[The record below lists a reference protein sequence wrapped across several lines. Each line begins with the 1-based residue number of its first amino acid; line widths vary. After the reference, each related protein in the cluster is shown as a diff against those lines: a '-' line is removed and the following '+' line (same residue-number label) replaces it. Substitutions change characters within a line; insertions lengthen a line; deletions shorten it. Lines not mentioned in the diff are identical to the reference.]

1 MAIVNINVSVTNP
14 PKPSQLLKSGVLVS
28 VGGTTLAAGSTQLL
42 TSKTDMTSIVRD
54 AFTIQTIAWA
64 SNTVTVK
71 LTEDHGLDSGDQ
83 LQVVIAGNTP
93 AGYNGTFTGTVAGV
107 DTITYPLSTDPG
119 LSTVV
124 GTLQL
129 YAASEIVQMNTSFW
143 AQGTARA
150 VYVLELGPVTNAEA
164 VSNLGDFITEDTA
177 LGNTNQQYFSYLVPR
192 AFAPLASFKTLT
204 GLYTAPNSLV
214 YFFITTTLADYQAW
228 KALGYKSV
236 FALVESPDKP
246 DSEFSCAAPFQ
257 SALAND
263 PGSANQVPPMAFRF
277 MFGTTV
283 YPITGN
289 STVLK
294 QLEDANINYIGS
306 AAEGGL
312 SNMMLMKGHM
322 LDGNPFNYWYSVAW
336 ASINLEIDLANE
348 IINGS
353 NTNVNPL
360 YYDQQGIDRLQKRA
374 LKTFRTGISYG
385 LIIGTGIGT
394 RLTATKFVENFNNGD
409 YAGEAVINAIP
420 FNTYVADNESAY
432 QQGDYGGF
440 TGVMTPRRGFESI
453 TFNLNVTNFVG

>member
-14 PKPSQLLKSGVLVS
+14 PKPSQLLKSGALVS
-28 VGGTTLAAGSTQLL
+28 VGGTTLAAGTTQLL
-42 TSKTDMTSIVRD
+42 TTKTDLTSIVRD
-54 AFTIQTIAWA
+54 AFTIQTISWA
-64 SNTVTVK
+64 SNLVTVT
-71 LTEDHGLDSGDQ
+71 LTEDHGLDTGDQ
-83 LQVVIAGNTP
+83 LQVILAGNTP
-93 AGYNGTFTGTVAGV
+93 AGYNGTFTGTVTGA
-107 DTITYPLSTDPG
+107 DTITYPLTSDPG
-119 LSTVV
+119 SSTSV

-129 YAASEIVQMNTSFW
+129 YAATEIVQMNTSFW

-150 VYVLELGPVTNAEA
+150 VYVLELGAGTNAEA
-164 VSNLGDFITEDTA
+164 VTALANFITEDTA
-177 LGNTNQQYFSYLVPR
+177 LGNTYQQFFSYLVPR
-192 AFAPLASFKTLT
+192 AFGPLATFKTLT
-204 GLYTAPNSLV
+204 GQYTQPNALV
-214 YFFITTTLADYQAW
+214 YFWVTTTTADYQAW
-228 KALGYKSV
+228 STLAYKSV
-236 FALVESPDKP
+236 FALIESPDAP
-246 DSEFSCAAPFQ
+246 NTEFSCAAPFQ

-277 MFGTTV
+277 MYGTTV
-283 YPITGN
+283 YPIAGN
-289 STVLK
+289 STLLK
-294 QLEDANINYIGS
+294 QFEEANVNYIGS

-312 SNMMLMKGHM
+312 SNMMLLKGHM

-336 ASINLEIDLANE
+336 AAINLELDLANE

-385 LIIGTGIGT
+385 LLIGTGIGT
-394 RLTATKFVENFNNGD
+394 RLSATQFVQNFNNGD